1 MDTFYFSICFTKGLS
16 RNKHNNNNNKKAA
29 SRDLINCVY
38 GNKEQF

>member
-1 MDTFYFSICFTKGLS
+1 MDTFYFYICFTKGLS
-16 RNKHNNNNNKKAA
+16 RNKYNKKAA

>member
-16 RNKHNNNNNKKAA
+16 RNKHNNNNKKAA